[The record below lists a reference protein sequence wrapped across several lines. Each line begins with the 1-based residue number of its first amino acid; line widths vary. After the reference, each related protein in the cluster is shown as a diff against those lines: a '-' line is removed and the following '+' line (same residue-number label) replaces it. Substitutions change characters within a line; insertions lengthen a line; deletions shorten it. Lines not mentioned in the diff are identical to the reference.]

1 MWKIIK
7 DSRCKMR
14 TNNKGISLIEMIVSI
29 GVMSILM
36 VLATTMLTNAARFF
50 EKHSA
55 IVDLQNEAQIVTNYL
70 SEAVMEATRMDF
82 TLAPSGGIDCYKFF
96 KEGSKGNQ
104 RILYFD
110 QSNTSLYMYTFQGVV
125 DETTITDFN
134 TLSDAQK
141 RNYLISN
148 EVTAFSMTLDKY
160 VEATPSTSSIDPST
174 PTSAPTELVKNPIKA
189 NITFTI
195 DHANITRSF
204 SISADCR
211 NILDYVVIDG
221 TTIEAVNR

>member
-1 MWKIIK
+1 
-7 DSRCKMR
+7 MR

-82 TLAPSGGIDCYKFF
+82 TQAPSGGVDCYKFF

-125 DETTITDFN
+125 DETTLTDFN

-148 EVTAFSMTLDKY
+148 EVTAFEIKLDKY
-160 VEATPSTSSIDPST
+160 VETPPVSPPDP
-174 PTSAPTELVKNPIKA
+174 APAPVDLVKNPIKA

-195 DHANITRSF
+195 EHANITRSF
-204 SISADCR
+204 SITADCR